1 MDVAPATDFDFT
13 FPSHV
18 DTCYTSAPSSPTRL
32 TELYHGFDKLFMVAD
47 ANHSGSLATIPFAW
61 EEKPGVPKIPSNL
74 LEDDFTFDVSCG
86 FDSKS
91 VQQRE
96 RGRERGFSNSSRSRR
111 TRSLSPLGSSHQWRP
126 QVAPSSPAPSSEKNN
141 ESRKW
146 SLLDL
151 LLFRSSSDG
160 RAMDRDPLKKYSA
173 NFRKYDQ
180 DIRNPGSVSKRRGR
194 VSAHELH
201 YNVNRAVS
209 NDMKKKTYLPYK
221 QGILGRFS
229 FNP

>member
-151 LLFRSSSDG
+151 F
-160 RAMDRDPLKKYSA
+160 
-173 NFRKYDQ
+173 
-180 DIRNPGSVSKRRGR
+180 
-194 VSAHELH
+194 H
-201 YNVNRAVS
+201 Y
-209 NDMKKKTYLPYK
+209 
-221 QGILGRFS
+221 
-229 FNP
+229 